1 MKAFIL
7 ALGVCALALVAGVSA
22 ASSASSSKQ
31 HLLVGYD
38 HAPTAADRAAITSAG
53 GTVRH
58 AFSSIGVLAVDLPS
72 GKASDIRST
81 QGVSYVEPDA
91 VRVPLS
97 LSSDLLRRSTSRASP
112 TGSTAS

>member
-1 MKAFIL
+1 MRSHSI
-7 ALGVCALALVAGVSA
+7 AGVSA
-22 ASSASSSKQ
+22 ASSASSKE

-38 HAPTAADRAAITSAG
+38 HAPTAADRAAIANAG
-53 GTVRH
+53 GTVRR

-91 VRVPLS
+91 VRTPQS
-97 LSSDLLRRSTSRASP
+97 LSSDLLASEFVPSST